1 MSSLGPAELSPLRIH
16 RARTHGHHIDIAEVS
31 SEEGK
36 LRERVQQAGPP
47 K

>member
-1 MSSLGPAELSPLRIH
+1 MTVRIV
-16 RARTHGHHIDIAEVS
+16 DIAEVS
-31 SEEGK
+31 SKEGK